1 MCNERN
7 IRMKNCEKYK
17 TVDEREKALR
27 EYEKQET
34 IADIVSEMRNE
45 GHTGDNSC
53 LEWVGA
59 KMQRYADRIEA
70 AANHHFREATKMI
83 PHGEAAAEKIE
94 TTAPTAEK
102 SSAVGDVAAMR
113 EALMEAS
120 IALSSAT
127 HHHLTE
133 DDAKECLAVIESALS
148 KPPRNCDV
156 GTADAQVSR
165 YNEFCM
171 QRACSECPFY
181 AAGDLLACGVRW
193 AQMPYE
199 EA

>member
-1 MCNERN
+1 MS
-7 IRMKNCEKYK
+7 
-17 TVDEREKALR
+17 D
-27 EYEKQET
+27 EKQET

-45 GHTGDNSC
+45 GHTGDASC
-53 LEWVGA
+53 LEWIGA

-70 AANHHFREATKMI
+70 AANHQFREATKMI
-83 PHGEAAAEKIE
+83 PHEEAAATEME

-102 SSAVGDVAAMR
+102 SSAVGDSEAMR
-113 EALMEAS
+113 EALEFAEYELCAHGLFDAS
-120 IALSSAT
+120 
-127 HHHLTE
+127 
-133 DDAKECLAVIESALS
+133 KRMKSALS
-148 KPPRNCDV
+148 TPPRNCDV

-165 YNEFCM
+165 YNKFCM

-193 AQMPYE
+193 SQMPYE